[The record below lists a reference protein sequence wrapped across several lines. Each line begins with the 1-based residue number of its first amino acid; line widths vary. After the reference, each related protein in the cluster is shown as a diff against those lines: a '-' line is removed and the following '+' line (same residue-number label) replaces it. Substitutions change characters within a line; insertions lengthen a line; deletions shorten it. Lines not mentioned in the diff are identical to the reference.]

1 MRTGKRKYTKGTL
14 KWHRLAEDNLGVERY
29 VRSVQGQES
38 VRLLFRLRTDSAGLL
53 EDKKRCRMVSDQRY
67 VMCDSG
73 IGEDVAYFLVGCGE
87 MVLLDDVCRIEG
99 SREWLDEFWRV
110 DEEGKVA
117 LLLGKGV
124 AAYAT
129 E

>member
-1 MRTGKRKYTKGTL
+1 MWLISWWVVGRFKRDWL
-14 KWHRLAEDNLGVERY
+14 
-29 VRSVQGQES
+29 
-38 VRLLFRLRTDSAGLL
+38 
-53 EDKKRCRMVSDQRY
+53 
-67 VMCDSG
+67 
-73 IGEDVAYFLVGCGE
+73 
-87 MVLLDDVCRIEG
+87 VLLDDVCRIEG